1 MFNSVHCVNDVN
13 ENKAK
18 QLWIRPEIAP
28 MNTSV
33 TSGNKPYD
41 TEEILTENGEE
52 VGS

>member
-33 TSGNKPYD
+33 TIGNKPD
-41 TEEILTENGEE
+41 SVEETLTEGGEI
-52 VGS
+52 GS